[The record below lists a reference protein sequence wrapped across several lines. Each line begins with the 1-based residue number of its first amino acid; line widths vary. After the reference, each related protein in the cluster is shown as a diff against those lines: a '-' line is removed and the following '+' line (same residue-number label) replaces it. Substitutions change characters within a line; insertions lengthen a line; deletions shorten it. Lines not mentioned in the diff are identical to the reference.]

1 MAEGFLNHLGAGRF
15 EARSAGT
22 EPGALNPLAV
32 QVMAEQGIYIS
43 GHSAKPPDA
52 FLREP
57 LDYVITACDDANG
70 TCPIFTSVGHRVHWS
85 FPDPSRAKGTPEER
99 LAVFRAVRDAIR
111 RRIEEF
117 VTAAG
122 VESQDT
128 PRLTPGQQ
136 RR

>member
-22 EPGALNPLAV
+22 EPRALNPLAV
-32 QVMAEQGIYIS
+32 QVMAEQGIDIS
-43 GHSAKPPDA
+43 GHSAKPLDA

-57 LDYVITACDDANG
+57 LDYVITACDDANES
-70 TCPIFTSVGHRVHWS
+70 CPVFPGAQHRLHWS
-85 FPDPSRAKGTPEER
+85 FPDPSRAEVAPEER